1 MKKQQS
7 SIQQATTITTA
18 GSNKY
23 VYSFDEG
30 NKDMKMLLG
39 GKGAGLAEMTKIGI
53 PVPPGFT
60 ITTEVCE
67 LYNKNNKKYPS
78 EVDSQVREKLAQ
90 LESKVGAKFG
100 DKDNPLLV
108 SVRSGAAVSM
118 PGMMD
123 TVLNLGLN
131 DETVKGII
139 KNTQNERFAYDAYRR
154 FIQMFG
160 DVVLEVEHN
169 KFEHALQH
177 IKDAKKVHN
186 DTDLDANDL
195 KQLVSDYKKIVKEET
210 GKEFPTDVHEQ
221 LQLSINAVFG
231 SWQNPRAIAY
241 RKINDIKG
249 LIGTAVNVQAMVF
262 GNMGEDSGTGV
273 AFTRDPSTGEKIFYG
288 EFLRNAQGE
297 DVVAGIRTPQPIKEL
312 ANAWP
317 EVYKQLV
324 GVYKTLESHYK
335 DMQDIEFTIQRGK
348 LYLLQ
353 TRNGKRT
360 AQAAIRIAVEM
371 LDEKLIDEKTAVMRV
386 QPQQLDQLLH
396 KQLDPIAKK
405 DAQKTGKVLAK
416 GLPASP
422 GAAVGQAVF
431 DAAKAHAWAKEGKK
445 VILVRTETSPEDIE
459 GMHASQGILTSR
471 GGMTSH
477 AAVVGRGMGKCC
489 VVGCNE
495 IKVNEAQCIFTVTIP
510 AIGSKQSLQHTIKE
524 GDFITLDGATGEVFV
539 GKLNVVEPELTSH
552 FAKLM
557 ESADKIRRLKV
568 RTNADIPRDSEVARK
583 FGAEGIGLCR
593 TEHMFFEADRIRAMR
608 EMILADNLEGRKKA
622 LAKLLPMQT
631 SDFVGLFRVMK
642 GYPVTIRLIDPPLHE
657 FLPQD
662 EEEIKAIAQEIDVS
676 IAKLKEKISSLHET
690 NPMLGHRGC
699 RLTISYP
706 EIAEMQT
713 EAIISAAAKV
723 IKEGQSIIPEIMI
736 PLVGHVNELKYMREV
751 VDKKAQEIVAREK
764 VDMEYKIGTMIEVP
778 RGALTADEVAEHADF
793 FSFGTNDLTQM
804 TFGFSRDDV
813 GKFIP
818 EYIEKNLLEKDP
830 FEVLDQTGVGQLIKI
845 AVEKGR
851 KTKHGL
857 KIGICGEHGG
867 EPSSVEFCHKLGLD
881 YVSCSPYRVPIAR
894 LAAAHAV
901 LKESK

>member
-1 MKKQQS
+1 MKKTQQS
-7 SIQQATTITTA
+7 SIQQATIITKS

-30 NKDMKMLLG
+30 NKEMKMLLG
-39 GKGAGLAEMTKIGI
+39 GKGAGLAEMTRIGI

-100 DKDNPLLV
+100 NKDNPLLV

-131 DETVKGII
+131 DETVRGII
-139 KNTQNERFAYDAYRR
+139 KNTNNERFAYDAYRR

-169 KFEHALQH
+169 KFEQALQNR
-177 IKDAKKVHN
+177 KDVKSKILKNQAIN

-231 SWQNPRAIAY
+231 SWQNPRANAY

-273 AFTRDPSTGEKIFYG
+273 AFTRDPSTGEKVFYG
-288 EFLRNAQGE
+288 EFLKNAQGE

-317 EVYKQLV
+317 DVYKQLV
-324 GVYKTLESHYK
+324 AVYKTLESHYK

-371 LDEKLIDEKTAVMRV
+371 VDEKLIDEKTAVMRV

-396 KQLDPIAKK
+396 KQLDPAAKK
-405 DAQKTGKVLAK
+405 DAQKTGKLIAK

-495 IKVNEAQCIFTVTIP
+495 VKVNEAQCLFTVTIP
-510 AIGSKQSLQHTIKE
+510 AIGSKQPSQHTIKE

-593 TEHMFFEADRIRAMR
+593 TEHMFFE
-608 EMILADNLEGRKKA
+608 
-622 LAKLLPMQT
+622 
-631 SDFVGLFRVMK
+631 
-642 GYPVTIRLIDPPLHE
+642 
-657 FLPQD
+657 
-662 EEEIKAIAQEIDVS
+662 
-676 IAKLKEKISSLHET
+676 
-690 NPMLGHRGC
+690 
-699 RLTISYP
+699 
-706 EIAEMQT
+706 
-713 EAIISAAAKV
+713 
-723 IKEGQSIIPEIMI
+723 
-736 PLVGHVNELKYMREV
+736 
-751 VDKKAQEIVAREK
+751 
-764 VDMEYKIGTMIEVP
+764 
-778 RGALTADEVAEHADF
+778 
-793 FSFGTNDLTQM
+793 
-804 TFGFSRDDV
+804 
-813 GKFIP
+813 
-818 EYIEKNLLEKDP
+818 
-830 FEVLDQTGVGQLIKI
+830 
-845 AVEKGR
+845 
-851 KTKHGL
+851 
-857 KIGICGEHGG
+857 
-867 EPSSVEFCHKLGLD
+867 
-881 YVSCSPYRVPIAR
+881 
-894 LAAAHAV
+894 
-901 LKESK
+901 

>member
-405 DAQKTGKVLAK
+405 DAQKSGKVLAK
-416 GLPASP
+416 GLP
-422 GAAVGQAVF
+422 
-431 DAAKAHAWAKEGKK
+431 
-445 VILVRTETSPEDIE
+445 
-459 GMHASQGILTSR
+459 
-471 GGMTSH
+471 
-477 AAVVGRGMGKCC
+477 
-489 VVGCNE
+489 
-495 IKVNEAQCIFTVTIP
+495 
-510 AIGSKQSLQHTIKE
+510 
-524 GDFITLDGATGEVFV
+524 
-539 GKLNVVEPELTSH
+539 EL
-552 FAKLM
+552 
-557 ESADKIRRLKV
+557 
-568 RTNADIPRDSEVARK
+568 
-583 FGAEGIGLCR
+583 
-593 TEHMFFEADRIRAMR
+593 
-608 EMILADNLEGRKKA
+608 
-622 LAKLLPMQT
+622 
-631 SDFVGLFRVMK
+631 
-642 GYPVTIRLIDPPLHE
+642 
-657 FLPQD
+657 
-662 EEEIKAIAQEIDVS
+662 
-676 IAKLKEKISSLHET
+676 
-690 NPMLGHRGC
+690 
-699 RLTISYP
+699 
-706 EIAEMQT
+706 
-713 EAIISAAAKV
+713 
-723 IKEGQSIIPEIMI
+723 
-736 PLVGHVNELKYMREV
+736 
-751 VDKKAQEIVAREK
+751 
-764 VDMEYKIGTMIEVP
+764 
-778 RGALTADEVAEHADF
+778 
-793 FSFGTNDLTQM
+793 
-804 TFGFSRDDV
+804 
-813 GKFIP
+813 
-818 EYIEKNLLEKDP
+818 
-830 FEVLDQTGVGQLIKI
+830 
-845 AVEKGR
+845 
-851 KTKHGL
+851 
-857 KIGICGEHGG
+857 
-867 EPSSVEFCHKLGLD
+867 
-881 YVSCSPYRVPIAR
+881 
-894 LAAAHAV
+894 
-901 LKESK
+901 

>member
-1 MKKQQS
+1 MSVTDKKKKQVKGKGKS
-7 SIQQATTITTA
+7 S
-18 GSNKY
+18 KY
-23 VYSFDEG
+23 VYFFG
-30 NKDMKMLLG
+30 NGKAEANATMRDLLG
-39 GKGAGLAEMTKIGI
+39 GKGANLAEMTNIGI

-60 ITTEVCE
+60 ISTEVCD
-67 LYNKNNKKYPS
+67 LFYKLGRKYPAGLK
-78 EVDSQVREKLAQ
+78 EQIDANLAKLENAM
-90 LESKVGAKFG
+90 GAKFG

-186 DTDLDANDL
+186 DTDLDANEL
-195 KQLVSDYKKIVKEET
+195 KQLVADYKKIVKEET
-210 GKEFPTDVHEQ
+210 GKEFPDEVHEQ

-405 DAQKTGKVLAK
+405 DAQKSGKVLAK
-416 GLPASP
+416 GLP
-422 GAAVGQAVF
+422 
-431 DAAKAHAWAKEGKK
+431 
-445 VILVRTETSPEDIE
+445 
-459 GMHASQGILTSR
+459 
-471 GGMTSH
+471 
-477 AAVVGRGMGKCC
+477 
-489 VVGCNE
+489 
-495 IKVNEAQCIFTVTIP
+495 
-510 AIGSKQSLQHTIKE
+510 
-524 GDFITLDGATGEVFV
+524 
-539 GKLNVVEPELTSH
+539 EL
-552 FAKLM
+552 
-557 ESADKIRRLKV
+557 
-568 RTNADIPRDSEVARK
+568 
-583 FGAEGIGLCR
+583 
-593 TEHMFFEADRIRAMR
+593 
-608 EMILADNLEGRKKA
+608 
-622 LAKLLPMQT
+622 
-631 SDFVGLFRVMK
+631 
-642 GYPVTIRLIDPPLHE
+642 
-657 FLPQD
+657 
-662 EEEIKAIAQEIDVS
+662 
-676 IAKLKEKISSLHET
+676 
-690 NPMLGHRGC
+690 
-699 RLTISYP
+699 
-706 EIAEMQT
+706 
-713 EAIISAAAKV
+713 
-723 IKEGQSIIPEIMI
+723 
-736 PLVGHVNELKYMREV
+736 
-751 VDKKAQEIVAREK
+751 
-764 VDMEYKIGTMIEVP
+764 
-778 RGALTADEVAEHADF
+778 
-793 FSFGTNDLTQM
+793 
-804 TFGFSRDDV
+804 
-813 GKFIP
+813 
-818 EYIEKNLLEKDP
+818 
-830 FEVLDQTGVGQLIKI
+830 
-845 AVEKGR
+845 
-851 KTKHGL
+851 
-857 KIGICGEHGG
+857 
-867 EPSSVEFCHKLGLD
+867 
-881 YVSCSPYRVPIAR
+881 
-894 LAAAHAV
+894 
-901 LKESK
+901 

>member
-324 GVYKTLESHYK
+324 GVY
-335 DMQDIEFTIQRGK
+335 
-348 LYLLQ
+348 
-353 TRNGKRT
+353 
-360 AQAAIRIAVEM
+360 
-371 LDEKLIDEKTAVMRV
+371 
-386 QPQQLDQLLH
+386 
-396 KQLDPIAKK
+396 
-405 DAQKTGKVLAK
+405 
-416 GLPASP
+416 
-422 GAAVGQAVF
+422 
-431 DAAKAHAWAKEGKK
+431 
-445 VILVRTETSPEDIE
+445 
-459 GMHASQGILTSR
+459 
-471 GGMTSH
+471 
-477 AAVVGRGMGKCC
+477 
-489 VVGCNE
+489 
-495 IKVNEAQCIFTVTIP
+495 
-510 AIGSKQSLQHTIKE
+510 
-524 GDFITLDGATGEVFV
+524 
-539 GKLNVVEPELTSH
+539 
-552 FAKLM
+552 
-557 ESADKIRRLKV
+557 
-568 RTNADIPRDSEVARK
+568 
-583 FGAEGIGLCR
+583 
-593 TEHMFFEADRIRAMR
+593 
-608 EMILADNLEGRKKA
+608 
-622 LAKLLPMQT
+622 
-631 SDFVGLFRVMK
+631 
-642 GYPVTIRLIDPPLHE
+642 
-657 FLPQD
+657 
-662 EEEIKAIAQEIDVS
+662 
-676 IAKLKEKISSLHET
+676 
-690 NPMLGHRGC
+690 
-699 RLTISYP
+699 
-706 EIAEMQT
+706 
-713 EAIISAAAKV
+713 
-723 IKEGQSIIPEIMI
+723 
-736 PLVGHVNELKYMREV
+736 
-751 VDKKAQEIVAREK
+751 
-764 VDMEYKIGTMIEVP
+764 
-778 RGALTADEVAEHADF
+778 
-793 FSFGTNDLTQM
+793 
-804 TFGFSRDDV
+804 
-813 GKFIP
+813 
-818 EYIEKNLLEKDP
+818 
-830 FEVLDQTGVGQLIKI
+830 
-845 AVEKGR
+845 
-851 KTKHGL
+851 
-857 KIGICGEHGG
+857 
-867 EPSSVEFCHKLGLD
+867 
-881 YVSCSPYRVPIAR
+881 
-894 LAAAHAV
+894 
-901 LKESK
+901 